1 MTTVDSIS
9 PCTTMALPIGARS
22 LPISSIGPIIT
33 SYLTDRPS
41 ELKVCGGPC
50 PGPREWRNFYVH
62 DIIGEARCR
71 CCCDGNGL
79 CWNSRDI
86 GRFRTLYCYCS
97 VNCCDKPVAK
107 WREDA
112 FTVLTVLT
120 LRQSLRPPAAANI
133 ATVGTGEALAR
144 GRVQANVSAGG
155 SCLRIC
161 VSSRRTGQHCAAN
174 ICQPTRFQP
183 TGFQPTGFQPDR
195 RGNFQ
200 LPATGNGR
208 HGEQDAVEQ
217 VVGEQ
222 VDQEQAAVETSW
234 DI

>member
-1 MTTVDSIS
+1 M
-9 PCTTMALPIGARS
+9 RS
-22 LPISSIGPIIT
+22 RWLRRGIPVYYSW
-33 SYLTDRPS
+33 
-41 ELKVCGGPC
+41 CM
-50 PGPREWRNFYVH
+50 
-62 DIIGEARCR
+62 
-71 CCCDGNGL
+71 CDGNGF
-79 CWNSRDI
+79 CFWSRDL
-86 GRFRTLYCYCS
+86 GRFRLACDWHCVCTE
-97 VNCCDKPVAK
+97 NCLHKQVAK
-107 WREDA
+107 WKADA

-174 ICQPTRFQP
+174 ICQPRCFQP
-183 TGFQPTGFQPDR
+183 TGFQPTGCQPDR

-200 LPATGNGR
+200 LPATVNGR
-208 HGEQDAVEQ
+208 HGEQDVVEQ

-222 VDQEQAAVETSW
+222 VDQEQAAVDSGSESGW

>member
-1 MTTVDSIS
+1 MD
-9 PCTTMALPIGARS
+9 LPIGITAARS
-22 LPISSIGPIIT
+22 LPTSSIGTIIC
-33 SYLTDRPS
+33 SYLTERPS
-41 ELKVCGGPC
+41 EFKVCGGPC
-50 PGPREWRNFYVH
+50 PGPRTWRTQSGPLN
-62 DIIGEARCR
+62 GSRCT
-71 CCCDGNGL
+71 CDGKGF
-79 CWNSRDI
+79 CFWSRDI
-86 GRFRTLYCYCS
+86 GRFRTL
-97 VNCCDKPVAK
+97 NCHCRVSCLDKPLAK
-107 WREDA
+107 WKADA

-174 ICQPTRFQP
+174 ICQPTGFQP
-183 TGFQPTGFQPDR
+183 TGFQPTGVQPDR

-200 LPATGNGR
+200 LPATVNGR
-208 HGEQDAVEQ
+208 HGEQDVVEQ

-222 VDQEQAAVETSW
+222 VDQEQAAVDSGSESGW

>member
-1 MTTVDSIS
+1 MD
-9 PCTTMALPIGARS
+9 LPIGITAARS
-22 LPISSIGPIIT
+22 LPTSSIGPIIC
-33 SYLTDRPS
+33 SYLTERPS
-41 ELKVCGGPC
+41 EFKVCGGPC
-50 PGPREWRNFYVH
+50 PGPRYWRNVFRS
-62 DIIGEARCR
+62 GLPNGSRCT
-71 CCCDGNGL
+71 CDGKGF
-79 CWNSRDI
+79 CFWSRDI
-86 GRFRTLYCYCS
+86 GRFRTL
-97 VNCCDKPVAK
+97 NCHCRVSCLDKPLAK
-107 WREDA
+107 WKADA

-144 GRVQANVSAGG
+144 GRVQANVSSGG

-161 VSSRRTGQHCAAN
+161 VNRL
-174 ICQPTRFQP
+174 
-183 TGFQPTGFQPDR
+183 QPTGFQPDR

-208 HGEQDAVEQ
+208 HGEQDVVEQ

-222 VDQEQAAVETSW
+222 VDQEQAAVDSGSETSW

>member
-1 MTTVDSIS
+1 MV
-9 PCTTMALPIGARS
+9 
-22 LPISSIGPIIT
+22 
-33 SYLTDRPS
+33 
-41 ELKVCGGPC
+41 E
-50 PGPREWRNFYVH
+50 YV
-62 DIIGEARCR
+62 
-71 CCCDGNGL
+71 
-79 CWNSRDI
+79 
-86 GRFRTLYCYCS
+86 GRFRVVRRIRTPSCL
-97 VNCCDKPVAK
+97 DKPVAK
-107 WREDA
+107 WKADA

-155 SCLRIC
+155 SCFRIC
-161 VSSRRTGQHCAAN
+161 VNRL
-174 ICQPTRFQP
+174 
-183 TGFQPTGFQPDR
+183 QPTGFQPDR

-208 HGEQDAVEQ
+208 HGEQDVVEQ

-234 DI
+234 RT